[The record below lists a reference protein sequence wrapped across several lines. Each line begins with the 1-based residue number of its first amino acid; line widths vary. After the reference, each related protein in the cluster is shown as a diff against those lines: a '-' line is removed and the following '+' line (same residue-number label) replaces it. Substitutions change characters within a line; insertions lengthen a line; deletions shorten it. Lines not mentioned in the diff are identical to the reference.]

1 MRLLPALFIIVF
13 LVACTTNTAPTDG
26 TISGGES
33 KPSCI
38 CTANYAPVCGS
49 DGKTYSNACFADCAK
64 VTYVDG
70 EC

>member
-1 MRLLPALFIIVF
+1 MKLLPAIVLLMLF
-13 LVACTTNTAPTDG
+13 VACASPNENG
-26 TISGGES
+26 SVSGGET

-49 DGKTYSNACFADCAK
+49 DGKTYSNSCFADCAK